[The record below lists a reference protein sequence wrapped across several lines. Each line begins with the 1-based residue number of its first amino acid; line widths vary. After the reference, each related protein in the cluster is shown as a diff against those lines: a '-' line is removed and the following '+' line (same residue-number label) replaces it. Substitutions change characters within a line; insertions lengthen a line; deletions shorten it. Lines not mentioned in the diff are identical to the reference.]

1 MVTIDPY
8 QKLANAII
16 VTASRDY
23 MSAYKKFLRS
33 GEGYEKVMRE
43 EKFFYTEWFS
53 ILSDANPDYLIEAMR
68 KKCEMQV
75 EEDMTLDITD
85 GHSDEDMTLSLTDG
99 HSEHEEDE

>member
-8 QKLANAII
+8 QELANAII

-23 MSAYKKFLRS
+23 MSAYKKFLRT
-33 GEGYEKVMRE
+33 GEGYGKVMKE
-43 EKFFYTEWFS
+43 EKFFFTEWFS
-53 ILSDANPDYLIEAMR
+53 VLSEANPTYLVESMR

-99 HSEHEEDE
+99 HSEDEEDE

>member
-8 QKLANAII
+8 QELANAII

-33 GEGYEKVMRE
+33 GEGYGKVMKE
-43 EKFFYTEWFS
+43 EKFFFSEWFE
-53 ILSDANPDYLIEAMR
+53 ILSDADPDYLIEAMR

-75 EEDMTLDITD
+75 EEDMTLDNID
-85 GHSDEDMTLSLTDG
+85 SHSDEDMTLSLADG
-99 HSEHEEDE
+99 HSEQEEDE